1 MSSCATSRLASGEG
15 ARGQSAGGSV
25 AVALAA
31 DVPHF
36 AGAQHAVAAKRLT
49 AESRHIQIKHESES
63 EWKTASAGSR

>member
-1 MSSCATSRLASGEG
+1 MLLCATSRLAAGEG

-36 AGAQHAVAAKRLT
+36 AGVQRAVAAKQLT
-49 AESRHIQIKHESES
+49 AESQHIQIKHESES
-63 EWKTASAGSR
+63 EWKTACAGSC